1 MSSQTAPRSCL
12 TPARRRPRA
21 GVLTLGV
28 STVYLSVIVL
38 IPIAAVVAK
47 AFEDGWASFWE
58 EVTRPKPW
66 RRSS

>member
-1 MSSQTAPRSCL
+1 MSSQTAPEVFL

-58 EVTRPKPW
+58 EITRPEAV